1 MWIYLHIN
9 FQQIEYQHGLVRST
23 IVNCERE
30 LFDVCLS
37 ARPAEPIFPPSTD
50 RSQNEIR
57 FLHYLKPSTA
67 IPQIARDR
75 QLSHQ
80 QIEAENR
87 LEQLELIRPQD
98 NLNLLN
104 LKYRTLQHSRHARPT
119 LPQYRDAYVNTL
131 YDQTGTYIQERSGLY
146 HTESY
151 DPTALAQAIPDSE
164 TVSMNDEDNENLLKD
179 ENHLGELL
187 DHGEQVQKKSKP
199 KLFQYKTFTDHQ
211 AMRVC
216 VQYI

>member
-1 MWIYLHIN
+1 M
-9 FQQIEYQHGLVRST
+9 FS
-23 IVNCERE
+23 
-30 LFDVCLS
+30 
-37 ARPAEPIFPPSTD
+37 PSID

-57 FLHYLKPSTA
+57 FLHHLKPSTA

-146 HTESY
+146 HTETY
-151 DPTALAQAIPDSE
+151 DPVALTQAIPNLE
-164 TVSMNDEDNENLLKD
+164 TVPMNDDDGENLLKD

-187 DHGEQVQKKSKP
+187 DHGEQIQTKSKP

-216 VQYI
+216 ARYIDRREMNFPLF